1 MGWIAWIA
9 INSTFFGFIGGK
21 EDEHRGRFD
30 ATGLRE
36 DCNDYSMIFSI
47 CAREAKRGLLEGG
60 GHPLEEI
67 RFFCFFNTIRYK
79 KGKENLLK

>member
-1 MGWIAWIA
+1 
-9 INSTFFGFIGGK
+9 
-21 EDEHRGRFD
+21 
-30 ATGLRE
+30 
-36 DCNDYSMIFSI
+36 MIFSI

-60 GHPLEEI
+60 GYPLEEI